1 MKKWLAMVALAAVIG
16 LQATAEPADA
26 PLLVGFGEADVTPK
40 LGTRPV
46 YLAGFGQNRP
56 ATGVHDP
63 LYVRAVV
70 LRHGDRKVAIA
81 CADVVGLFLPTVE
94 RVRQRLPGFTYVLVC
109 STHNHEGPD
118 TMGLWGPNP
127 FVRGTDPAYLQRLE
141 DQTVAAVQAADRATQ
156 PAAARVGTA
165 AAPELLHDSRDP
177 QVKMD
182 ELVAVEFR
190 DPGTDRVRGLV
201 VQWNC
206 HPETLDSSNTLVS
219 ADFVGYTV
227 SALHERYRCPVVFL
241 NGAVGGLM
249 TSLRVPVKDDDGK
262 PLRDGTYEKTERYG
276 KAVAK
281 LAERAVGAAKPARLT
296 PLEARSRSLVLPVDN
311 KRYQLGKQLGVLDR
325 DMVRWDGNPYAAPS
339 EPLKELGGPLGVRTE
354 IGRLRLGELDVAV
367 IPGEIYPELVL
378 GKVQDPPE
386 PNADFPDAP
395 AEPAIYHQL
404 VGPYRMVVGLGNDE
418 LGYILPK
425 RQWDEKPPFCYG
437 LTKAPYGEVNSLGPE
452 TGPLLCKAFRDLVK

>member
-1 MKKWLAMVALAAVIG
+1 VVNPI
-16 LQATAEPADA
+16 TSADT
-26 PLLVGFGEADVTPK
+26 PLLVGFGEADITPK
-40 LGTRPV
+40 LGDRPV
-46 YLAGFGQNRP
+46 YLAGFGQNRT
-56 ATGVHDP
+56 AAGVHDP
-63 LYVRAVV
+63 LYVRAVI

-94 RVRQRLPGFTYVLVC
+94 RIRQRLPGFTYVLVC

-141 DQTVAAVQAADRATQ
+141 DQTVAAVQAADRDAQ
-156 PAAARVGTA
+156 PATARIGTA
-165 AAPELLHDSRDP
+165 SAPELLHDSRDP

-182 ELVAVEFR
+182 ELVAIEFR
-190 DPGTDRVRGLV
+190 EPGTDRTRGLV

-206 HPETLDSSNTLVS
+206 HPETLDSRNTLVS

-227 SALHERYRCPVVFL
+227 SALREHYRCPAVFL

-262 PLRDGTYEKTERYG
+262 PLHDGTYEKTERYG

-281 LAERAVGAAKPARLT
+281 LAERALGAAKPARLT

-311 KRYQLGKQLGVLDR
+311 KRYQLGKQLGVLNR

-386 PNADFPDAP
+386 PNADFPNAP
-395 AEPAIYHQL
+395 VEPAIYHQL
-404 VGPYRMVVGLGNDE
+404 AGPYRMIVGLGNDE

-452 TGPLLCKAFRDLVK
+452 TGPLLCTAFRDLVK